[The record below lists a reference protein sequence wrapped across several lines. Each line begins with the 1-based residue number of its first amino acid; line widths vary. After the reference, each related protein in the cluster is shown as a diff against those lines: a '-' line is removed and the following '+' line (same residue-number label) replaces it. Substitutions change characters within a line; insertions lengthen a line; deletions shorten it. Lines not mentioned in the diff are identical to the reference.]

1 MDIQMQTCKYCGK
14 ETPAGSVFCCVC
26 GERLARRKREKKTEV
41 RVPKPRQLPS
51 GSWTTRVMVDGERT
65 SVTAGTEE
73 ECQAKAAAV
82 KLGLIEAKKQPKAV
96 TLTEAIDRYIAAR
109 DLSPETVRGYRRTQK
124 RYKDLMQRNVYGLTA
139 DDVRDAI
146 KKERKIY
153 RIPKAKELPRK
164 KWGAE
169 VEAGGEILKISGTTV
184 EEYEAK
190 AQAFK
195 REVLGESLAPKTAR
209 DDKALI
215 VEAIKA
221 ETGQAL
227 DVRIAKGAKQ
237 DHLFLDPEQIRVF
250 CAAIRGTDVEIAAL
264 LALSSLRRSEL
275 IHLDWSGVDLKHR
288 RLQVAGADVYDEN
301 NRRVSKAENKTEG
314 SRRVVP
320 IMMDQLQEALK
331 AVGKKEG
338 RVVSCAPDT
347 VRRRVNAIC
356 RANGLPEIG
365 THGLRHS
372 FASLA
377 AHLQMPEAIAMEI
390 GGWQNNKIMREIYVH
405 VWQADKDRY
414 KNEMASFYNLQKPA
428 ENGNEFG
435 NDE

>member
-1 MDIQMQTCKYCGK
+1 MDITLQRILSLIPKGQDGKYVHG
-14 ETPAGSVFCCVC
+14 
-26 GERLARRKREKKTEV
+26 
-41 RVPKPRQLPS
+41 
-51 GSWTTRVMVDGERT
+51 
-65 SVTAGTEE
+65 
-73 ECQAKAAAV
+73 AKAEFARS
-82 KLGLIEAKKQPKAV
+82 LGFDGGDIVSMWIKGTSKSYRNYLF
-96 TLTEAIDRYIAAR
+96 DIAAMYKVSVDWLR
-109 DLSPETVRGYRRTQK
+109 GLSDDATPDSPAYDEPEIAQKYR
-124 RYKDLMQRNVYGLTA
+124 
-139 DDVRDAI
+139 
-146 KKERKIY
+146 
-153 RIPKAKELPRK
+153 
-164 KWGAE
+164 
-169 VEAGGEILKISGTTV
+169 
-184 EEYEAK
+184 
-190 AQAFK
+190 
-195 REVLGESLAPKTAR
+195 
-209 DDKALI
+209 
-215 VEAIKA
+215 
-221 ETGQAL
+221 AL
-227 DVRIAKGAKQ
+227 DEHGKK
-237 DHLFLDPEQIRVF
+237 L
-250 CAAIRGTDVEIAAL
+250 IAAL

-320 IMMDQLQEALK
+320 IMMNQLQEALK